1 MFTLFNLQGTLRCLT
16 GHSAVSS
23 AREASALNSFILTHS
38 IRSVKNFFLFYS
50 KKFEVPGKPFCVF
63 SASSEAARISYYA
76 FPLLSTPF
84 SSFFPL
90 FSPLEKL
97 TKYAIFFVFFSDP
110 ATQHLVQGT
119 ARSTFCSVAKRDL
132 HFYADPAL
140 YELFN
145 YTCQISS
152 AYWRMVRSE
161 ENLPAE
167 ATFIRH
173 LRPKA
178 WRSR

>member
-1 MFTLFNLQGTLRCLT
+1 MSCLRCLIYKVHSGVLT

-23 AREASALNSFILTHS
+23 AREASALNSFSLTHS

-50 KKFEVPGKPFCVF
+50 KKFEVPGNRFCVF

-97 TKYAIFFVFFSDP
+97 TNRAWVSALEP
-110 ATQHLVQGT
+110 RAVVQ
-119 ARSTFCSVAKRDL
+119 
-132 HFYADPAL
+132 
-140 YELFN
+140 
-145 YTCQISS
+145 S
-152 AYWRMVRSE
+152 ACDHV
-161 ENLPAE
+161 LPAE
-167 ATFIRH
+167 IVPDQVQPRAVQLHDLPDPHARQAV
-173 LRPKA
+173 LLD
-178 WRSR
+178 

>member
-38 IRSVKNFFLFYS
+38 IRSVKNFFLFYP
-50 KKFEVPGKPFCVF
+50 KKFEVPGNRFCVF

-90 FSPLEKL
+90 FSPFFHI
-97 TKYAIFFVFFSDP
+97 TKIGKTPRISVIYTISWGFFVNPFFSHQD
-110 ATQHLVQGT
+110 V
-119 ARSTFCSVAKRDL
+119 D
-132 HFYADPAL
+132 
-140 YELFN
+140 
-145 YTCQISS
+145 
-152 AYWRMVRSE
+152 
-161 ENLPAE
+161 
-167 ATFIRH
+167 FINI
-173 LRPKA
+173 
-178 WRSR
+178 